1 LGHELEQLIEAAEQ
15 VQNKGPVWD
24 GFAEI
29 GESISHPL
37 HLAAV
42 VVDGEGALGE
52 SAELGVEE
60 HGARF
65 AVVEE
70 LLLDAEPC
78 GASRNTVTLVD
89 VVQEVRGDGV
99 EDPRDDHANHT

>member
-1 LGHELEQLIEAAEQ
+1 LGHELEPLIEAAEQ

-29 GESISHPL
+29 GESIGHPL
-37 HLAAV
+37 HLTAV
-42 VVDGEGALGE
+42 VVNGEGALEE
-52 SAELGVEE
+52 SAKLGIEE
-60 HGARF
+60 RGTGF

-78 GASRNTVTLVD
+78 GASRNVVTSRRSGEMVSKIHD
-89 VVQEVRGDGV
+89 
-99 EDPRDDHANHT
+99 TTT